1 MKYIKAVT
9 PRREVKDGI
18 KTLEEDEGDDGQA

>member
-1 MKYIKAVT
+1 MKCIKTVT

-18 KTLEEDEGDDGQA
+18 KTFEDDEGDDGQA